1 LACVIL
7 YDRLIRIIMENQ
19 SDQSPTATPPKTL
32 QQEYQEALLKSG
44 IQAANLLTEL
54 IELKIMPDPRA
65 KEIADVALQVI
76 KLINSAPSE
85 IVNFNRENDR
95 S

>member
-1 LACVIL
+1 
-7 YDRLIRIIMENQ
+7 MENKY
-19 SDQSPTATPPKTL
+19 DQDQTQNSPKTL

-65 KEIADVALQVI
+65 KEMADVALEVL
-76 KLINSAPSE
+76 KLINSAPE
-85 IVNFNRENDR
+85 
-95 S
+95 

>member
-1 LACVIL
+1 M
-7 YDRLIRIIMENQ
+7 DNQTDQNQ
-19 SDQSPTATPPKTL
+19 SPAPSKTL
-32 QQEYQEALLKSG
+32 QEEYQEALLKSG

>member
-1 LACVIL
+1 
-7 YDRLIRIIMENQ
+7 MENET
-19 SDQSPTATPPKTL
+19 DQNQTPNPSKTL
-32 QQEYQEALLKSG
+32 QEDYQEALLKSG

-85 IVNFNRENDR
+85 IVNFNTENDG

>member
-1 LACVIL
+1 
-7 YDRLIRIIMENQ
+7 MENQ
-19 SDQSPTATPPKTL
+19 SDQNQTLTPSKTL

-44 IQAANLLTEL
+44 IQAANLLAEL
-54 IELKIMPDPRA
+54 IDLKIMPDPRA
-65 KEIADVALQVI
+65 KEMADIALEVI

-85 IVNFNRENDR
+85 IVNFNWENDR

>member
-1 LACVIL
+1 
-7 YDRLIRIIMENQ
+7 MENQ
-19 SDQSPTATPPKTL
+19 DDQNQTPTSSKTL

-65 KEIADVALQVI
+65 KEMADIALEVI
-76 KLINSAPSE
+76 KLINSAPGE
-85 IVNFNRENDR
+85 IVKLNGRE
-95 S
+95 

>member
-1 LACVIL
+1 
-7 YDRLIRIIMENQ
+7 MTTENQ
-19 SDQSPTATPPKTL
+19 SDQNQTPTPPKTL

-85 IVNFNRENDR
+85 IVNFNWENDR

>member
-1 LACVIL
+1 
-7 YDRLIRIIMENQ
+7 MENINIQ
-19 SDQSPTATPPKTL
+19 SQDDQNQTPTPPKSL

>member
-1 LACVIL
+1 
-7 YDRLIRIIMENQ
+7 MENQ
-19 SDQSPTATPPKTL
+19 DDQNQAPTSRKTL

>member
-1 LACVIL
+1 
-7 YDRLIRIIMENQ
+7 MENPN
-19 SDQSPTATPPKTL
+19 DQIPTPTKTL

-65 KEIADVALQVI
+65 KEMADVALELI
-76 KLINSAPSE
+76 KLINSAPE
-85 IVNFNRENDR
+85 EVVKFKEEPNQF
-95 S
+95 

>member
-1 LACVIL
+1 
-7 YDRLIRIIMENQ
+7 MTTENQ
-19 SDQSPTATPPKTL
+19 SDQNQTPTPPKTL

>member
-1 LACVIL
+1 
-7 YDRLIRIIMENQ
+7 MENQ
-19 SDQSPTATPPKTL
+19 NDPNQTPTLTKTL

-65 KEIADVALQVI
+65 KEMADVALELI
-76 KLINSAPSE
+76 KLINSAPE
-85 IVNFNRENDR
+85 RIVRLKGEGNPF
-95 S
+95 

>member
-1 LACVIL
+1 M
-7 YDRLIRIIMENQ
+7 DNQTDQNQ
-19 SDQSPTATPPKTL
+19 SPAPSKTL
-32 QQEYQEALLKSG
+32 QEEYQEAFLKSG

>member
-1 LACVIL
+1 
-7 YDRLIRIIMENQ
+7 MENSANQ
-19 SDQSPTATPPKTL
+19 DLTPTYPKTL

-54 IELKIMPDPRA
+54 IELKLMPDPRA

>member
-1 LACVIL
+1 
-7 YDRLIRIIMENQ
+7 MENQ
-19 SDQSPTATPPKTL
+19 DDQNQVPTPAKPL

-54 IELKIMPDPRA
+54 IELKLMPDPRA

-85 IVNFNRENDR
+85 IVNFNLENDR

>member
-1 LACVIL
+1 
-7 YDRLIRIIMENQ
+7 MENQ
-19 SDQSPTATPPKTL
+19 PDQNQTPNPSKTL
-32 QQEYQEALLKSG
+32 QEDYQEALLKSG

>member
-1 LACVIL
+1 
-7 YDRLIRIIMENQ
+7 MENQ
-19 SDQSPTATPPKTL
+19 SDQNPTPAPPKTL